1 MFDPR
6 RAALLL
12 MDFQHDIIGRVDDSA
27 ALLVRVE
34 QLRATCRERGMHVVY
49 VRVAFT
55 DDDRRAVP
63 PRNKAFAALAANP
76 DRMAE
81 GSAGAGIVDALRP
94 GADELVVTKKRV
106 GAFST
111 TNLASELETRGVDTL
126 VLAGIATS
134 GVVLSTVRDAADRDF
149 ALVVV
154 RDCCADADPQVH
166 AVLVDKVFPRQAE
179 VVDAA
184 ELVDHFSP

>member
-6 RAALLL
+6 RSALLL
-12 MDFQHDIIGRVDDSA
+12 MDFQNDIVGGVDDA
-27 ALLVRVE
+27 ADLLARV
-34 QLRATCRERGMHVVY
+34 QRLRAMCREHGMHVVY

-55 DDDRRAVP
+55 EAERRSVP
-63 PRNKAFAALAANP
+63 LRNKAFSSLASQP
-76 DRMAE
+76 DRLAE
-81 GSAGAGIVDALRP
+81 GSTGADIVAPLRP
-94 GADELVVTKKRV
+94 DAGDLVVTKKRV
-106 GAFST
+106 GALST
-111 TNLASELETRGVDTL
+111 TRLASELDARRVDTL

-154 RDCCADADPQVH
+154 RDCCADRDPQVH
-166 AVLVDKVFPRQAE
+166 SVLVDKVFARQAD

-184 ELVDHFSP
+184 DLASHFST

>member
-12 MDFQHDIIGRVDDSA
+12 MDFQNDIIGRVDDSA
-27 ALLVRVE
+27 ALLARVE
-34 QLRATCRERGMHVVY
+34 QLRATCRERGMQVVY

-55 DDDRRAVP
+55 DDGRRAVP
-63 PRNKAFAALAANP
+63 TRNKAFASLAANP

-81 GSAGAGIVDALRP
+81 GSAGADIVDALRP

-111 TNLASELETRGVDTL
+111 TNLASELEARGVDTL

-149 ALVVV
+149 ALIVV

-184 ELVDHFSP
+184 ELFDHFSP